1 MTIYALASG
10 SGISGVAVIR
20 VSGDNVK
27 RIIRLLTGKELPS
40 PRVATLRKINN
51 INTSELIDEGIIIGC
66 PGPESY
72 TGEDMAEFHVHGG
85 KAVIL
90 AIQNQISK
98 IENCRLAEP
107 GEFTKLAFQNGKI
120 NLLKAESIA
129 DLISAETEIQRLQA
143 VKIMQGKSSDKFNE
157 LREKLIKILSYVEA
171 KIDFPDEDL
180 PEDKIKQIRNNSS
193 KVLYEIIKILN
204 DQKVGEIVREGF
216 KIAIV
221 GPTNAG
227 KSSLLNNLANR
238 EVAIVSEIAGTTRDV
253 IETHLNIDGYPVVIS
268 DTAGIRE
275 SKDEIEKKGIKL
287 SLKKAEKADLKL
299 VVVDA
304 RNVDLRG
311 FLNDLLKDNAILVV
325 NKSDLLKE
333 KLHSQITKFKH
344 VLISLKKNSNIEK
357 LISEI
362 KNNLKDKFIFD
373 EDILITRERHRQH
386 LMQCSDHLKS
396 FLQKN
401 DKKDFDKAAEDLRLA
416 TRHLGMIVGKVD
428 IEEIL
433 GRIFND
439 FCIGK

>member
-27 RIIRLLTGKELPS
+27 RVIKLLTGKELPS

-51 INTSELIDEGIIIGC
+51 INTSELIDEGIIIWF

-304 RNVDLRG
+304 RNIDLSG

-333 KLHSQITKFKH
+333 KLHSQISKFKH

-428 IEEIL
+428 VEEIL
-433 GRIFND
+433 GSIFND